1 MANATENIFRERR
14 NRRRALELYLEGEHA
29 NIENLKMRDDIRQT
43 NLVQKYLSKDITDY
57 PTPVEFH
64 ITELT
69 HVTNKTS
76 LQEIWDS
83 EGFMGF
89 GTWWSLKINEADI
102 RAAEERFLESS
113 FPDRSKEEIAA
124 QQPFLSKFT
133 TSPAFINEISRYGN
147 FRFTFPLTELMEAYK
162 KQMCEDEEPV
172 LRVCETKLF
181 KQEIEY
187 VVLVHSPQFNEEFST
202 YPLLTSSPLVSYEGN
217 QIIWK
222 AQAICETHNY
232 QLEIHG
238 KTAVTQNMYPQY
250 NVWDQ
255 LSLVFHI
262 KEDEVLTFP
271 QRKIKASLSCC
282 EADKN
287 VNLSNGENCSSIEE
301 AEKFLES
308 LQDDDEKKDEKDEKK
323 DEKDE
328 KKDEKEENALEEVKM
343 EAD

>member
-1 MANATENIFRERR
+1 MANATDNSFRESW
-14 NRRRALELYLEGEHA
+14 NKRRALELYLEGEHV
-29 NIENLKMRDDIRQT
+29 NIQNLKMRDDIRQT
-43 NLVQKYLSKDITDY
+43 NVVQKYLSKDITDY

-69 HVTNKTS
+69 HVTNKTR
-76 LQEIWDS
+76 LQKIWDS

-89 GTWWSLKINEADI
+89 GTWWSLKISEADI
-102 RAAEERFLESS
+102 RAAEERFLEWR

-133 TSPAFINEISRYGN
+133 TSPAFINESSRYGN

-172 LRVCETKLF
+172 LRVYETKLF

-187 VVLVHSPQFNEEFST
+187 VVLVHSPEFNEKFSK

-217 QIIWK
+217 QIIWR

-238 KTAVTQNMYPQY
+238 KTAVTQNMYPYQY
-250 NVWDQ
+250 YVWDQ

-262 KEDEVLTFP
+262 NKGEVLTFP

-308 LQDDDEKKDEKDEKK
+308 LQDDDEKKDEKQ
-323 DEKDE
+323 
-328 KKDEKEENALEEVKM
+328 ENALEEVKM